1 MSKPE
6 IASEPASLLEQ
17 VSSSVG
23 FITLLMKLYNNRTL
37 ACRNV
42 ALNTG
47 VPWIFMVLF
56 GYISFEEF
64 VENHDLEDM
73 LMWAMILSIGKV
85 ARHCTSMNV

>member
-47 VPWIFMVLF
+47 VPWIFMV
-56 GYISFEEF
+56 ISFEEF
-64 VENHDLEDM
+64 VENHDLED
-73 LMWAMILSIGKV
+73 V
-85 ARHCTSMNV
+85 NVGNDPINRKGCKTLHFNKCLID

>member
-17 VSSSVG
+17 VSS
-23 FITLLMKLYNNRTL
+23 MKLYNNRTL

-47 VPWIFMVLF
+47 VPWIFMV
-56 GYISFEEF
+56 ISFEEF

>member
-37 ACRNV
+37 ACKII

-47 VPWIFMVLF
+47 VPWIFMV
-56 GYISFEEF
+56 ISFEEF

-85 ARHCTSMNV
+85 ARHCTSINV

>member
-17 VSSSVG
+17 VGSSVG

-47 VPWIFMVLF
+47 VPWIFMV
-56 GYISFEEF
+56 ISFEEF